1 MQPHHPGYCKV
12 TISLPC
18 VLVEYADQEAART
31 SQSRSEIISRA
42 LALAKKA
49 HRDELAARGYAF
61 YAQESEAFA
70 DSAGQLAGDWL
81 ATEDWGDER

>member
-1 MQPHHPGYCKV
+1 MQPHHTGYCKV
-12 TISLPC
+12 TVSLPC
-18 VLVEYADQEAART
+18 ARVEYADQEAART

-61 YAQESEAFA
+61 YAQEGETFA
-70 DSAGQLAGDWL
+70 ASAEQLASDWL
-81 ATEDWGDER
+81 AAENWGNER